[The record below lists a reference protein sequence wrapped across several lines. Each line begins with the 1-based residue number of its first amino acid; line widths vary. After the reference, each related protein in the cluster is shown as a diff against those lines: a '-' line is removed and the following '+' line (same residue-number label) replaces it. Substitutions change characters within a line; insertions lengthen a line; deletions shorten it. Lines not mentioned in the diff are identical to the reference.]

1 VTVRI
6 RRVAVPFVLAG
17 VAFALAGSAAGCAT
31 EPEPAQAEAKMRPA
45 PVRTTAPAS
54 VAGGACRLL
63 DYAVIDKTMGVRF
76 DVAASRHQAKTET
89 CVVQAEAR
97 SLPDLSLAV
106 TVTTAD
112 VEIFRE
118 EVTPD
123 GASAVKGLG
132 SVAYR
137 LTLAPTK
144 SAGAV
149 VEVGWLSKSKRLMTL
164 RYTTAVGGDK
174 KSATALAPKLVA
186 LAKQVDAAKPATS
199 EGV

>member
-1 VTVRI
+1 MRI

-45 PVRTTAPAS
+45 PVRPTWPAS
-54 VAGGACRLL
+54 AAGGACRLL
-63 DYAVIDKTMGVRF
+63 DYAVIEKTMGVRF

-118 EVTPD
+118 EVAPA
-123 GASAVKGLG
+123 GSSAVKGLG
-132 SVAYR
+132 AAAYKT
-137 LTLAPTK
+137 TLAPTK
-144 SAGAV
+144 SAGAIL
-149 VEVGWLSKSKRLMTL
+149 EVGWLSKSKRLMTL

-174 KSATALAPKLVA
+174 KSATALTPKLVA
-186 LAKQVDAAKPATS
+186 LAKLVDAAKPATS
-199 EGV
+199 DGV

>member
-45 PVRTTAPAS
+45 PVRTTWPAS

-63 DYAVIDKTMGVRF
+63 DYAAIEKAVGVRF
-76 DVAASRHQAKTET
+76 DVAAARHQGKTET
-89 CVVQAEAR
+89 CVVQAEAQ

-112 VEIFRE
+112 VQIFRD
-118 EVTPD
+118 EVVPAD
-123 GASAVKGLG
+123 SSAVKGLG
-132 SVAYR
+132 AAAYKV
-137 LTLAPTK
+137 TLAPTK

-164 RYTTAVGGDK
+164 RYTTAAGGDK
-174 KSATALAPKLVA
+174 KSATALTPKLVA
-186 LAKQVDAAKPATS
+186 LAKQVDLTKPATS
-199 EGV
+199 DGV